1 MRGGITRL
9 RKRPPERRP
18 SDLRVVLP
26 GPAIMAA
33 GVSGVRGSVSAS
45 SRPGRRRTCS
55 QRVTT
60 HGAVPPFP
68 KPLLGG
74 QGLFLSSLS
83 DLLTVRGVA
92 RDKPRDVVSLDP
104 RSSAAL
110 PPPTSRRAVL
120 EWPSFP
126 NCLRREV
133 MWCLGRRA

>member
-1 MRGGITRL
+1 
-9 RKRPPERRP
+9 
-18 SDLRVVLP
+18 
-26 GPAIMAA
+26 MAA
-33 GVSGVRGSVSAS
+33 GVSGDRGSLSVS

-60 HGAVPPFP
+60 HGAAPPFP

-110 PPPTSRRAVL
+110 PPPPSEEGSSRVAKFSDL
-120 EWPSFP
+120 PS
-126 NCLRREV
+126 
-133 MWCLGRRA
+133 